1 MLQEYIEYILFKKM
15 RINIT
20 GNNYVSCL
28 KLTSIH
34 VSKYILQLFLF
45 LICFTKERILIF

>member
-1 MLQEYIEYILFKKM
+1 MFQEYIDILFKKM
-15 RINIT
+15 RINIIDSS
-20 GNNYVSCL
+20 YVSCL